1 MRLSQKKAI
10 LGLGLDNAEGHSRYT
25 KGPNFH
31 LLGGSEE
38 THERMQETA
47 MKFNEKLKEREKTID
62 DISSREFFDIID
74 EVA

>member
-1 MRLSQKKAI
+1 MRLNQKKAL
-10 LGLGLDNAEGHSRYT
+10 LGLGLDNDDGHSRYT

-31 LLGGSEE
+31 LIGGSEE

-47 MKFNEKLKEREKTID
+47 MKFNEKLKERKKTID
-62 DISSREFFDIID
+62 DISKQEFFDIID